1 MNNRMG
7 FNRLSRTSSHR
18 KAMTRNMVTS
28 IFRYERIKTTK
39 AKALEIRRT
48 AEKMITRAKVD
59 SVHNRRVIAKDIKDK
74 EILAKLFTDI
84 APRFK
89 TREGGYTRILKLGR
103 RAGDAAE
110 IVFLELVEKENK
122 EKSVKKDNKKKK
134 TTPEKSSVDVKEDK
148 KAPAE
153 NKKEKEAPAAAV
165 NEEKAEIPETVE
177 EKTEKAKD
185 AE

>member
-1 MNNRMG
+1 MKMNHRIG
-7 FNRLSRTSSHR
+7 FNRLSRTGSHR

-84 APRFK
+84 APRYK

-110 IVFLELVEKENK
+110 IVFLELVETENN
-122 EKSVKKDNKKKK
+122 EKSDKKDKKKK
-134 TTPEKSSVDVKEDK
+134 KAAEK
-148 KAPAE
+148 PAE
-153 NKKEKEAPAAAV
+153 TKKEEVKAEAPVEADV
-165 NEEKAEIPETVE
+165 ET
-177 EKTEKAKD
+177 KTEEVT

>member
-7 FNRLSRTSSHR
+7 FNKLSRKSSHR

-110 IVFLELVEKENK
+110 IVFLELVDKGESK
-122 EKSVKKDNKKKK
+122 EKAVKKDKKKK
-134 TTPEKSSVDVKEDK
+134 KAVAEKV
-148 KAPAE
+148 
-153 NKKEKEAPAAAV
+153 EAKVETEAV
-165 NEEKAEIPETVE
+165 KAEEVE
-177 EKTEKAKD
+177 EKTEA

>member
-7 FNRLSRTSSHR
+7 FNKLSRKSSHR

-110 IVFLELVEKENK
+110 IVFLELVEKAE
-122 EKSVKKDNKKKK
+122 KKDKADKQDKKKK
-134 TTPEKSSVDVKEDK
+134 KVSAEKTPAAEKKAVEVKE
-148 KAPAE
+148 
-153 NKKEKEAPAAAV
+153 EAKPEPKV
-165 NEEKAEIPETVE
+165 EETEVVE
-177 EKTEKAKD
+177 EKTEEVKD